1 MRRLAQIGMLG
12 AIAFTFMYVDFPI
25 PPFPAWL
32 QYDPSEIP
40 ALIAGFALSPA
51 AGIAVE
57 LVKGLLISLLRG
69 GELGGPFGIFMNLL
83 AGITLVGAAAVYYRF
98 DRSKAGALRGLAL
111 GILAMTGVMIVANLL
126 LTPVFFG
133 LPRAQVVALVLPAL
147 LPFNLLKG
155 FISAVLTFFVYKR
168 VRVHLYDL
176 GDRTAW

>member
-1 MRRLAQIGMLG
+1 MRRYTQIAVLG
-12 AIAFTFMYVDFPI
+12 AIAFTFMYLDFPI

-32 QYDPSEIP
+32 QYDPGEIP
-40 ALIAGFALSPA
+40 ALIAGFALGPA

-83 AGITLVGAAAVYYRF
+83 AGITLVAVAGSYYRVEHT
-98 DRSKAGALRGLAL
+98 KAGALRGLAL
-111 GILAMTGVMIVANLL
+111 GVAAMTAMMILANVA

-133 LPRAQVVALVLPAL
+133 LPRAQVIALVLPAL

-155 FISAVLTFFVYKR
+155 VISSLLTFYVYKR
-168 VRVHLYDL
+168 VRVYLYDL
-176 GDRTAW
+176 GDRTVW